1 LTQDTDLCSGNKTL
15 TPEIYGQLVLAANVS
30 YALYHYAPVLLN
42 FQDCKF
48 VRATFSA
55 IASQYCPP
63 VERDLGLV
71 SAGLALIASG
81 LVLHLVWMLF
91 ADRPQREEV
100 SDLASGSRI
109 TPVDSS
115 PLQ

>member
-1 LTQDTDLCSGNKTL
+1 M
-15 TPEIYGQLVLAANVS
+15 AANVS
-30 YALYHYAPVLLN
+30 YALYYYAPVLLS

-63 VERDLGLV
+63 VERDLELV

-81 LVLHLVWMLF
+81 LILYLVWMLL

-100 SDLASGSRI
+100 SDLASVSRI

-115 PLQ
+115 PLP